1 MLVLVHSR
9 AKLGHRA
16 CSQNGDHRLT
26 EGALQASAQHVQG
39 PRLLA
44 PDFNLQSRSWQYEL
58 FVLFLFR
65 LEFGI
70 VFVVLENSLH

>member
-1 MLVLVHSR
+1 MGIEHALR
-9 AKLGHRA
+9 TGGHHLAER
-16 CSQNGDHRLT
+16 
-26 EGALQASAQHVQG
+26 ALQTSAQHVQG
-39 PRLLA
+39 PHLLA
-44 PDFNLQSRSWQYEL
+44 TDFNLQNRSWQDEL

>member
-1 MLVLVHSR
+1 MGVEHALR
-9 AKLGHRA
+9 TGGHQLA
-16 CSQNGDHRLT
+16 
-26 EGALQASAQHVQG
+26 EGALQVSAQHVQG